1 MRQLTSLD
9 VQFLAAEDGRSLGH
23 VSAVSILD
31 PATTATGTLTLADI
45 ERVFAERQHLL
56 PPLRWR
62 LVEVPLGLDYPYW
75 HDDPGF
81 DLEFHLREL
90 HLPPPGNLN
99 QLAEQVSR
107 IVSRPLDRSRPLWEC
122 YLIGGLEDDKVALL
136 ITMHHSVVDGM
147 SGAEILG
154 MLFDLTPDGREI
166 APPLPATRRE
176 TRPSDLR
183 LFLSALR
190 AIPRQ
195 CRRLRHA
202 LPDAL
207 EYLDILP
214 TLRHVPGIRAL
225 SRAMHRR
232 ATRGRDGR
240 ILEAPLGKAP
250 RTSFNGRI
258 TAHRRIEF
266 ASLPL
271 PQVKAVKNAFG
282 ATVNDVVVTLCATAL
297 REWLIAHDELPEEP
311 LLAMV
316 PMSVRTA
323 EEMGTFGNRVSVMIV
338 PLATNQPN
346 PVQRL
351 RRTHETLKSAKDR
364 HRAVPADIL
373 ARANHLVPPS
383 LFARAARVTAGLA
396 VSRRGTPP
404 YNVIISNVP
413 GPPVPIYI
421 AGARQVAN
429 YPVSVILEGVGL
441 NITVFSYQ
449 DRVDFGLVADRE
461 LIPDLDHMIASLN
474 SALAELLDAAHR
486 ETREVALDPKA
497 A

>member
-9 VQFLAAEDGRSLGH
+9 VQFLAGEDGRSLGH

-31 PATTATGTLTLADI
+31 PSTTATGQLTIADI
-45 ERVFAERQHLL
+45 HRVFAERQHLL

-75 HDDPGF
+75 HDDPEY

-90 HLPPPGNLN
+90 HLPPPGNLS

-136 ITMHHSVVDGM
+136 IKMHHSVIDGM

-154 MLFDLTPDGREI
+154 LLFDLSPEGREI
-166 APPLPATRRE
+166 APPLAATRRE

-183 LFLSALR
+183 LFLTALR
-190 AIPRQ
+190 TTP
-195 CRRLRHA
+195 RRLRRLVSA
-202 LPDAL
+202 LPNAL
-207 EYLDILP
+207 QHLDMLP
-214 TLRHVPGIRAL
+214 TIRHLPGIQALARAI
-225 SRAMHRR
+225 HRR
-232 ATRGRDGR
+232 TTRGRDGR

-250 RTSFNGRI
+250 RTSFNDRI
-258 TAHRRIEF
+258 STHRRIEL
-266 ASLPL
+266 ASLSL
-271 PQVKAVKNAFG
+271 PEVKAVKNAFG
-282 ATVNDVVVTLCATAL
+282 ATVNDVVVTLCTTAL
-297 REWLIAHDELPEEP
+297 REWLIAHNELPDQP
-311 LLAMV
+311 LLASV
-316 PMSVRTA
+316 PFSVRTA
-323 EEMGTFGNRVSVMIV
+323 EEMGTFGNRVAVMIV
-338 PLATNQPN
+338 PLATNEPD

-351 RRTHETLKSAKDR
+351 KRTHDTLRSAKDR

-373 ARANHLVPPS
+373 VRANHLVPPS

-396 VSRRGTPP
+396 VTRRGVPP

-421 AGARQVAN
+421 AGALQVAS
-429 YPVSVILEGVGL
+429 YPVSLIHEGVGL
-441 NITVFSYQ
+441 NITLFSYQ
-449 DRVDFGLVADRE
+449 DHIDLGLVADRD
-461 LIPDLDHMIASLN
+461 LIPDLDHMITSLN
-474 SALAELLDAAHR
+474 DALAELLAAAHHQ
-486 ETREVALDPKA
+486 TREAALDLTA
-497 A
+497 T